1 MDKILVLFLIGIAV
15 GIGVPL
21 TEKAYHN
28 AELLNEPLTAIQ
40 HVFAAGTQLWHLAI
54 SVLVL
59 ISLPAAIFKTIR
71 NRMSKKSFMP
81 IPFMTGIS
89 FGFTL
94 MAVVGLFANR
104 FQA

>member
-1 MDKILVLFLIGIAV
+1 MDKILVLFVIGITV
-15 GIGVPL
+15 GIFVPL
-21 TEKAYHN
+21 TEKAYQN

-40 HVFAAGTQLWHLAI
+40 HVFVGGTKLWHLAI

-71 NRMSKKSFMP
+71 NRMSKKQFMP

-94 MAVVGLFANR
+94 MAMVGLFASI
-104 FQA
+104 FQG